1 VTGFGL
7 DFGTTNSV
15 FSHVGPD
22 GRVASAVFDV
32 DGTLHDV
39 YRSVLFFDEA
49 EDRRGREI
57 LVASGPWAI
66 RDYLEAPGAGR
77 LMQSLKTFL
86 ATASF
91 GETQVY
97 GRRYDLPTLVGLFL
111 RQMRQRAEAAGP
123 PVAGRVV
130 VGRPVV
136 FAGERPDEALAV
148 ARLADALARA
158 GFDDVVFAY
167 EPVAAAFYYGLRI
180 DGPETILVADFGGGT
195 SDFSLV
201 DLRPGAGGLEA
212 RIRGT
217 AGVGVAGDAF
227 DRMIVRNV
235 VTPDLGRGR
244 QVLDDP
250 DRPQVPLWIYAHF
263 ERWHHLS
270 MLNTP
275 RTLRLIEELRA
286 EASLKGPLD
295 RLLAVVR
302 DNRGF
307 ALWRAVSEAKVRLS
321 REESAEFRFDAG
333 GHTIRRTIAR
343 AEFEGWIA
351 DDVAAIAATVDG
363 LFAREGV
370 APGAVARVFMTGG
383 TSLVPAVQR
392 LFADRFG
399 ADRLVF
405 GDELVSVG
413 RGLAL
418 MAGIADRAAPV
429 FAPAPQPGDA
439 PSSSR

>member
-1 VTGFGL
+1 MSGFGL

-15 FSHVGPD
+15 FSHIRPD
-22 GRVASAVFDV
+22 GTVASAVFDL
-32 DGTLHDV
+32 DGLANDV

-49 EDRRGREI
+49 EDRRGRMI
-57 LVASGPWAI
+57 LVTSGPWAI

-86 ATASF
+86 AVESF
-91 GETQVY
+91 TETQVY
-97 GRRYDLPTLVGLFL
+97 GRRYDLPALVAMFL
-111 RQMRQRAEAAGP
+111 RQLRERVEAGGP

-158 GFDDVVFAY
+158 GFADVVFAH
-167 EPVAAAFYYGLRI
+167 EPVAAAFYYGLRL
-180 DGPETILVADFGGGT
+180 DRPETILVADFGGGT

-201 DLRPGAGGLEA
+201 DLHPGPNGLEA

-217 AGVGVAGDAF
+217 SGVGIAGDAF

-235 VTPDLGRGR
+235 VAPELGRGR

-275 RTLRLIEELRA
+275 RTLRVIEELRA

-307 ALWRAVSEAKVRLS
+307 ALWRAVSDAKVRLS
-321 REESAEFRFDAG
+321 MADTAEFRFEAG
-333 GHTIRRTIAR
+333 GHAIRRTITR
-343 AEFEGWIA
+343 AEFDRWIA
-351 DDVAAIAATVDG
+351 DDVAGIAAAVDA
-363 LFAREGV
+363 LFEREGL
-370 APGAVARVFMTGG
+370 AKSAVARVFMTGG

-392 LFADRFG
+392 VFAERFG
-399 ADRLVF
+399 ADRLVY

-418 MAGIADRAAPV
+418 MAGIADRTAPV
-429 FAPAPQPGDA
+429 FAATPG
-439 PSSSR
+439 